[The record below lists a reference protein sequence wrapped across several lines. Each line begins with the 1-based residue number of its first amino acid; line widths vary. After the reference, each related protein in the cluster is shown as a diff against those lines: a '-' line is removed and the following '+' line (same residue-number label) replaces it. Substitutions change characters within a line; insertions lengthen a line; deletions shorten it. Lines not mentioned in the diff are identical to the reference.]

1 MFRLLVVEDQAEFY
15 QDYLLRIFEK
25 MLPMETISVVHVPT
39 LDAALVALVGEW
51 DMILMDYSMGSKT
64 EFMGDPVRDGAD
76 LVRFRRAVEQQ
87 AAAPPA
93 FILGTSSN
101 QVGNRLMQEVG
112 ANNTVLKL
120 QVPEMAKLI
129 EGALKNKK
137 KAKNG

>member
-39 LDAALVALVGEW
+39 LDAALVALVLEW
-51 DMILMDYSMGSKT
+51 DMILMDYSMGAKT
-64 EFMGDPVRDGAD
+64 EFLGDPIRDGAD
-76 LVRFRRAVEQQ
+76 LVAFRRAVEEKNGV
-87 AAAPPA
+87 PVA

-101 QVGNRLMQEVG
+101 QVGNHLMQERG
-112 ANNTVLKL
+112 ASNTVLKI

-129 EGALKNKK
+129 EGALKNKHE
-137 KAKNG
+137 

>member
-39 LDAALVALVGEW
+39 LDAALVALVLEW
-51 DMILMDYSMGSKT
+51 DMILMDYSLGAKT
-64 EFMGDPVRDGAD
+64 EFLGDPIRDGAD
-76 LVRFRRAVEQQ
+76 LVAFRRAVEAQNGM
-87 AAAPPA
+87 PTA

-101 QVGNRLMQEVG
+101 QVGNRLMQERG
-112 ANNTVLKL
+112 ASNTVLKI

-129 EGALKNKK
+129 EGALKNKHE
-137 KAKNG
+137 